1 MNYTEL
7 ASVLTRLEGGSVF
20 ITCKPEILD
29 FTDKNANHELLI
41 IGSDGL
47 QVSLLL
53 KDDTLP
59 MVASMLAISIFSKG
73 SKILTWNW
81 KSLASFIRAKTGKL
95 YSVEGSII
103 DLKVLESYSGVRAQ
117 APTTLPEA
125 LQRLKKLLGGGF
137 WKEAEPIYKNIH
149 LPLLTAVL
157 PSLEAI
163 GAVDTERGC
172 RVHACYEIDGQQNG
186 RLLCTN
192 AFQNGFVPHAMTPA
206 TREVLKPRDPDQLFM
221 SFDFRGMEVF
231 TLAHISKDEQLLEAC
246 HQPDIYIALFE
257 KLARKQASCKE
268 DREFAKK
275 CFLPVI
281 YGMSAYTL
289 AQRCGVAIDIAEMVV
304 ERISSLFPAA
314 LAYVAACET
323 QVREKGFAKDCFG
336 KCRTTFEPGK
346 EYQGRNFAVQSPG
359 STLCLEKLID
369 LHVALKSE
377 ADIAYTVHDGYVVYA
392 TKENWKQI
400 YSICT
405 KTLTAESRLCPG
417 LRMKVSCRAGR
428 NLNDLK
434 PLGRKE

>member
-1 MNYTEL
+1 MGP
-7 ASVLTRLEGGSVF
+7 EGM
-20 ITCKPEILD
+20 
-29 FTDKNANHELLI
+29 
-41 IGSDGL
+41 

-53 KDDTLP
+53 KDETLP
-59 MVASMLAISIFSKG
+59 MIASMLAISVFGKG

-81 KSLASFIRAKTGKL
+81 KSLASFIKVKTGKL
-95 YSVEGSII
+95 YTVEGSLI
-103 DLKVLESYSGVRAQ
+103 DLKVLESYSGIRSPSPA
-117 APTTLPEA
+117 TLPEA
-125 LQRLKKLLGGGF
+125 LQRLKKLVSGGF

-149 LPLLTAVL
+149 LPLLTAIL
-157 PSLEAI
+157 PSLEANGI
-163 GAVDTERGC
+163 VDAERGC

-186 RLLCTN
+186 RLLCTG

-206 TREVLKPRDPDQLFM
+206 LREVLRPRVPEELFM

-231 TLAHISKDEQLLEAC
+231 TLAHLSKDALLWDLC
-246 HQPDIYIALFE
+246 QKPDIYTALFE
-257 KLARKQASCKE
+257 RLARKPSAGKE

-289 AQRCGVAIDIAEMVV
+289 AQRCGVAIDTAETVV

-314 LAYVAACET
+314 LAYVAACES
-323 QVREKGFAKDCFG
+323 QVRESGYAKDFFG
-336 KCRTTFEPGK
+336 KRRTTFEPGK
-346 EYQGRNFAVQSPG
+346 EYQGRNFSVQSPG

-369 LHVALKSE
+369 LHVALKNE